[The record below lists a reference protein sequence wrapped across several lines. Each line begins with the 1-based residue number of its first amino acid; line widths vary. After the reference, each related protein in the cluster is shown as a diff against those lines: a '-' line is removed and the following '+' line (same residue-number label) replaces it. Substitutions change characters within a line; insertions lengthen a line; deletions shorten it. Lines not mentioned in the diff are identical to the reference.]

1 MEQQQKWYI
10 SDDILKVLSVR
21 TLKKIRQELQEV
33 NFRSIQDTAEQGQYE
48 EMLDILTEVIQSA

>member
-21 TLKKIRQELQEV
+21 TLKKVRQELEDYSVQ
-33 NFRSIQDTAEQGQYE
+33 IQDTAEQGQYE
-48 EMLDILTEVIQSA
+48 EMLEILTEVIQSA